1 MVGTGGAVL
10 ISSGFSEDGSS
21 GRTSIESSPSGPNGV
36 SGDVFI
42 SSGASHAMD
51 SGTLVLQTGSS
62 KNGAGGAISVTI
74 GDGGGMS
81 DGGDISLTAGQTS
94 AQGHKGGHVSIM
106 GGEGSSS
113 HSIDGGDGGDIFLL
127 GGEAK
132 GEGENDNGGSIT
144 IQGGTSF
151 AGYGGSLDLIS
162 GQSIEKSSGDVR
174 ECSCMP
180 CLIRYL
186 YSLFSLK

>member
-10 ISSGFSEDGSS
+10 VSSGFSEDGSS

-94 AQGHKGGHVSIM
+94 AQGHKGGPKTADCSIKA
-106 GGEGSSS
+106 
-113 HSIDGGDGGDIFLL
+113 
-127 GGEAK
+127 AK
-132 GEGENDNGGSIT
+132 VALRPSRPWA
-144 IQGGTSF
+144 SK
-151 AGYGGSLDLIS
+151 
-162 GQSIEKSSGDVR
+162 QSANVAT
-174 ECSCMP
+174 
-180 CLIRYL
+180 
-186 YSLFSLK
+186 